1 MLVPQ
6 LCLTLCKPMDCGP
19 QGSSVH
25 GILQARV
32 LEWIA
37 IPFSRGSF
45 QPRYETWVSCI
56 AGRFFTIWAT
66 EKIQYTYMH
75 IYIYAQALLQKKS
88 FSDVCSFIKSKLEI
102 FWWRQKCIW
111 IVWARFPGK
120 DWDTNLHK
128 LRSALINIS
137 DRTRE
142 ARLRKRRTVQ
152 FQIRSSKTH
161 IHHQNYSPWTTS
173 KVLELPKEGVTGG
186 WLLLAQFA
194 QIALWQFPGRLHS
207 EQQVANTPRKWGNA
221 FWNEVGGTL

>member
-1 MLVPQ
+1 MGFSRQEYWSGLPFLSPEVLSNPGM
-6 LCLTLCKPMDCGP
+6 KP
-19 QGSSVH
+19 GSPA
-25 GILQARV
+25 LQADSLPSELQRRSN
-32 LEWIA
+32 IH
-37 IPFSRGSF
+37 
-45 QPRYETWVSCI
+45 TC
-56 AGRFFTIWAT
+56 T
-66 EKIQYTYMH
+66 YTFMH
-75 IYIYAQALLQKKS
+75 KHYYKKKS